1 MQSFKHLYIK
11 YRRWRKKKKKLIK
24 KLEKKKVI
32 WQALAK
38 RRWLA
43 SLLANKRAVM
53 PLVKYLKAT
62 EVGARKKAREKE
74 REWKKKNNQIGKK
87 LFG

>member
-1 MQSFKHLYIK
+1 
-11 YRRWRKKKKKLIK
+11 
-24 KLEKKKVI
+24 
-32 WQALAK
+32 
-38 RRWLA
+38 
-43 SLLANKRAVM
+43 M